1 MKQPFFEIQ
10 AVKQQKGGAQLPFWA
25 RFAET
30 KHFGVQIAI
39 SGKSRPVKY
48 KSRKSGLG
56 AGSWQIGSLGQI
68 CGRIREFPDSTVGI
82 GKCVSADRRSTQKSG
97 RGLQR
102 ETAFGSG
109 RESQKAKLARPPEG
123 KSPDFEKHAQNSAQI
138 EIRPRNEKTLLS
150 KQP

>member
-1 MKQPFFEIQ
+1 MKSRPSNS
-10 AVKQQKGGAQLPFWA
+10 KKGGHSCRFGLVLPKRSTLASRSRFLGNQDLSNTNPGNRGWGPDPGKSAVWA
-25 RFAET
+25 RFVAG
-30 KHFGVQIAI
+30 FGN
-39 SGKSRPVKY
+39 SRN
-48 KSRKSGLG
+48 
-56 AGSWQIGSLGQI
+56 
-68 CGRIREFPDSTVGI
+68 STVGS

-123 KSPDFEKHAQNSAQI
+123 KSPDFEKHAQNSAQM
-138 EIRPRNEKTLLS
+138 EIRHRNDETSRS